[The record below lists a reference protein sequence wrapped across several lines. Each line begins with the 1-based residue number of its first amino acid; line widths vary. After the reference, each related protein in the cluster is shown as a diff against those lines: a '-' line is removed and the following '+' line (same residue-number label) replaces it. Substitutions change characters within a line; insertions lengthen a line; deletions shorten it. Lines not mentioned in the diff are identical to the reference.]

1 MDINRSIVRDFQEAS
16 LKMRGPSLLPTL
28 WNADV
33 VAKAPTATLGSEATW
48 QSTTPGFLLTLELLA
63 DPACPSIV
71 CALQG
76 SHMAA
81 GLVFAF
87 VSLCFEKQSIVYI
100 SVYAISS

>member
-1 MDINRSIVRDFQEAS
+1 MAEYN
-16 LKMRGPSLLPTL
+16 
-28 WNADV
+28 
-33 VAKAPTATLGSEATW
+33 
-48 QSTTPGFLLTLELLA
+48 TLELLA

-76 SHMAA
+76 SHKAA

-100 SVYAISS
+100 PVFMLLALKIKDFFLFCNFAKLLL